1 MNISKK
7 PSRPK
12 TAFGQVVSELGQR
25 FFTHDVGRDSAALSY
40 YFLFA
45 IFPLLILI
53 SLLVGLLHVNIESTS
68 ALLSQVIPADVV
80 GVIENYLSYVSG
92 LRSPKMLWFCMIFS
106 IWFPMR
112 AINCLTHSI
121 RKAFG
126 HGNPDSPLKNQF
138 FLFLAALVLILVIS
152 FSLSLIV
159 IGRRVLEF
167 AARFITLSKGFI
179 TVWNYGRFAVLFVII
194 LLSISAIYFLAVG
207 RRMPWKDV
215 LPGVL
220 FSVVAWT
227 LFSVIFS
234 YYVEHFG
241 NYSIL
246 YGSIATIVVVLLWLF
261 MTSTVL
267 VLGAELSAVLTQ
279 RRHDKD
285 SSREVNT

>member
-167 AARFITLSKGFI
+167 AARFITLSEGFI

-194 LLSISAIYFLAVG
+194 LKHF
-207 RRMPWKDV
+207 RH
-215 LPGVL
+215 L
-220 FSVVAWT
+220 FSRRGTADAVERRIARCSVFRCGVDTFQRHLFLLCGAFRKLQHSLRLHRHHRGGASVA
-227 LFSVIFS
+227 FHDV
-234 YYVEHFG
+234 HCFG
-241 NYSIL
+241 F
-246 YGSIATIVVVLLWLF
+246 GCR
-261 MTSTVL
+261 
-267 VLGAELSAVLTQ
+267 AVCRFDTAAA
-279 RRHDKD
+279 
-285 SSREVNT
+285 